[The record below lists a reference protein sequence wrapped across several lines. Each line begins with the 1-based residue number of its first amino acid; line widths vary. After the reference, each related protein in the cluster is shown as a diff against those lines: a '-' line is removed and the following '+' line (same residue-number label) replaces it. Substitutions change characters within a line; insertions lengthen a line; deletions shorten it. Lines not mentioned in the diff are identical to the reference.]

1 MPPNEQTVYPSAIWQ
16 MVSVSYLKPAGS
28 VTVSYLQ
35 APWRLALGHLDSSGI
50 DYWSAPVTSSAKSFI
65 ILMIK
70 CALICLII
78 RFVFN
83 MCLVWWSIT
92 VVQSKISQHAVEG
105 LRVNILQT
113 VLTDRWRILLT
124 VGSSTFSSG
133 TIMKLTFVA
142 LRAKSQQLLD
152 GLPWIF
158 VHTFKPLQHE

>member
-16 MVSVSYLKPAGS
+16 TVSVSYLKPAGS

-35 APWRLALGHLDSSGI
+35 APWRLALGHLDSSDI
-50 DYWSAPVTSSAKSFI
+50 DYWSAKSFI
-65 ILMIK
+65 ILMIT

-83 MCLVWWSIT
+83 TCLVWWSIT
-92 VVQSKISQHAVEG
+92 MAQSKISQHAVKVK
-105 LRVNILQT
+105 RVNILQT

-152 GLPWIF
+152 GLNFCTHI
-158 VHTFKPLQHE
+158 

>member
-35 APWRLALGHLDSSGI
+35 APWRPALGHLDSSDI
-50 DYWSAPVTSSAKSFI
+50 DYWSAPVTSSAKSYI

-92 VVQSKISQHAVEG
+92 MVQSKISQHAVEG
-105 LRVNILQT
+105 LCEYFTNSLNWQMKNPADCGELHIFLWHHHEADICGFKSQVST
-113 VLTDRWRILLT
+113 T
-124 VGSSTFSSG
+124 VG
-133 TIMKLTFVA
+133 
-142 LRAKSQQLLD
+142 
-152 GLPWIF
+152 WITVNF
-158 VHTFKPLQHE
+158 CTHI

>member
-1 MPPNEQTVYPSAIWQ
+1 MPPNEQTVYPSAICQ
-16 MVSVSYLKPAGS
+16 TVSVSYLKPAGS

-35 APWRLALGHLDSSGI
+35 APWRLALGHLDSSDI
-50 DYWSAPVTSSAKSFI
+50 DYWSAKSFI

-92 VVQSKISQHAVEG
+92 MVQSKISQHAVKVK
-105 LRVNILQT
+105 RVNILQT

-124 VGSSTFSSG
+124 MGSSTFSSG
-133 TIMKLTFVA
+133 TIMKLIFVA

-152 GLPWIF
+152 GLNFCTHI
-158 VHTFKPLQHE
+158 